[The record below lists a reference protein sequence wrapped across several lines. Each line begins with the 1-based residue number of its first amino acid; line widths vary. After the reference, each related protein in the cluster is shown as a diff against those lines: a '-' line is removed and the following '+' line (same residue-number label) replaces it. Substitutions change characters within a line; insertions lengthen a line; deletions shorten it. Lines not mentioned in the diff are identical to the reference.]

1 MADEFDTVDDYD
13 LEAGH
18 HLQANEKIEKG
29 QVLPNTVAVVGED
42 SFAGTE
48 NDRQQRWG
56 VTPLYTTN
64 HEFAYVGEY
73 LCDPNTGE
81 PAMKREDGTV
91 VNVSEIARFNY
102 HVEVFSNAMS
112 YLGLGRKKIFSAFPE
127 DDTHVPV
134 YDGNCI
140 DGELR
145 IEKEDK
151 SIIQDVAL
159 SFDLSVLTKIE
170 GSDMLRMVDK
180 DPVVMV
186 EYLPESGT
194 INQTV
199 SLKASDWHY
208 YLIHLEDTAMT
219 IKNIKVPS
227 VDAEEDYVCFIH
239 SILIGL

>member
-1 MADEFDTVDDYD
+1 MDFKEVSDEQ
-13 LEAGH
+13 LEYGY
-18 HLQANEKIEKG
+18 HLQSDEKITEG
-29 QVLPNTVAVVGED
+29 QTLPNMVAVTGED

-48 NDRQQRWG
+48 HDSQQRWG

-64 HEFAYVGEY
+64 HEYAYVGEY

-91 VNVSEIARFNY
+91 VNTSEIARFNY
-102 HVEVFSNAMS
+102 HVELFSNAMS
-112 YLGLGRKKIFSAFPE
+112 YLGMGRKKIFSAYPD

-140 DGELR
+140 DGEIV
-145 IEKEDK
+145 IENEDK
-151 SIIQDVAL
+151 SVIQNIAL
-159 SFDLSVLTKIE
+159 SFDLSVLTQVE
-170 GSDMLRMVDK
+170 GSSMLRMVDK
-180 DPVVMV
+180 DPVVTV
-186 EYLPESGT
+186 EYIPEQGT

-199 SLKASDWHY
+199 SLKASDWRY
-208 YLIHLEDTAMT
+208 YIIPIEDTSVT
-219 IKNIKVPS
+219 IKSIKLPS